1 MTAGFPSCN
10 CLHNLSRKWR
20 VTALSVSK
28 SGDSATDR
36 LLRQCYIK
44 CPGDWWPDNLAN
56 CEKFTILFFR
66 LTPSFSK
73 KSEVILIQHLAKR
86 ALCYA
91 LIAVIAFIIAET
103 SK

>member
-28 SGDSATDR
+28 SGDSPQQTGFCGSVILSVLVTGGR
-36 LLRQCYIK
+36 TIWQIVK
-44 CPGDWWPDNLAN
+44 SV
-56 CEKFTILFFR
+56 TILFFR
-66 LTPSFSK
+66 LTPSFPK

-91 LIAVIAFIIAET
+91 LIAFIIAET

>member
-1 MTAGFPSCN
+1 MASY
-10 CLHNLSRKWR
+10 S
-20 VTALSVSK
+20 SVSIK
-28 SGDSATDR
+28 IRGLSATDR
-36 LLRQCYIK
+36 LLRQRYIE

-66 LTPSFSK
+66 LTPSFPK